1 MSAATP
7 PDDDDKLL
15 DALDAGEPARTP
27 EETAARLPYQ
37 RLIERIQDL
46 DEISPPPGWEE
57 RAEQR
62 WRARRVDARKRRQRR
77 AILGLSLGGAALA
90 AALLLRPC
98 ASTPKPETP
107 PPLVQ
112 AQVAIKTIHSG
123 PPRRGDDVLVGDK
136 LVAQAPVDGT
146 HVELRIYLGDKLFAR
161 CPAVQSV
168 DAARRAWRSRWSSPR
183 RGPTGQWHSRARRP
197 SRSPARTATWTMS
210 PPRRER
216 VPSTC
221 LGTGLSPSVAK
232 ARSPVRSS
240 HRCSSPG

>member
-161 CPAVQSV
+161 CPGRPECRRSAQGLEITLELTEEGTYRAVAFSSQAPIPEPGPDGYMDDVST
-168 DAARRAWRSRWSSPR
+168 AQRAGAKHVP
-183 RGPTGQWHSRARRP
+183 GDRP
-197 SRSPARTATWTMS
+197 VTVGR
-210 PPRRER
+210 
-216 VPSTC
+216 
-221 LGTGLSPSVAK
+221 
-232 ARSPVRSS
+232 
-240 HRCSSPG
+240 